1 VEDFSVSA
9 IKSLILANQMLSAGI
24 LSLLVTSILA
34 WAYWERVGYFVM
46 RVWHGVPIIGT
57 VASYAGKEPV
67 IQANGWTDV
76 ETNLS
81 RAYLTEYNKVNK
93 SADYFRQCQ
102 DYLMKIGEAGRKPRP
117 LWVLLLAVVLVIIEA
132 VGFGYVL
139 SGFMSMDASAS
150 DKRIMAACT
159 AILLAIVSCVFAEMA
174 GHAFHH
180 NSLIKKARLWW
191 QGDDP
196 DTRSRQLK
204 QTKSLNVEDSFDD
217 NGGKDY
223 EQILARIATN
233 GEVMPKRTAIVACF
247 VIVVLMAVGAF
258 VIRAKTLES
267 IESEM
272 VNSLRLDSTSSSAT
286 SSASPFELPSDSQ
299 DINSAADEQS
309 IDDKMQAIKEGSF
322 TTYLILS
329 AIYVAI
335 QGVTI
340 WLAAIF
346 GFAGVHSRRAWEYTH
361 RFNTADEMCVWM
373 EHKRTEIAG
382 HADHKLNMLQQK
394 MSTRI
399 TTNSKVLENLKGS
412 AVHKRDFLAFVLSQA
427 QRSASH
433 KSELGNAAVA
443 APVVVAPVVTEQR
456 VEVAA
461 VLVSEVPVIAAASAP
476 VAEVVLPVTPPAAV
490 IAPAAPVQAAVDAG
504 SFHDISELSDEQL
517 VTASKAFK
525 QDVSVLTD
533 IREQQVLLKQMGLFK
548 REDAPA

>member
-1 VEDFSVSA
+1 MEDFSVSA
-9 IKSLILANQMLSAGI
+9 IKSLILANQLLSAGL

-34 WAYWERVGYFVM
+34 WAYWERVGYFIM
-46 RVWHGVPIIGT
+46 RVWHGVPVIGT
-57 VASYAGKEPV
+57 VASYARKEPV

-93 SADYFRQCQ
+93 SPDYFRQCQ

-196 DTRSRQLK
+196 DTRTRQLK

-217 NGGKDY
+217 NDGKDY

-233 GEVMPKRTAIVACF
+233 GEVMPKRAAIVSCL
-247 VIVVLMAVGAF
+247 VIVLLMAVGAF

-272 VNSLRLDSTSSSAT
+272 VNSLRLDSASSSAE

-299 DINSAADEQS
+299 DVNAAADEQS

-373 EHKRTEIAG
+373 EQKRTEIAG

-399 TTNSKVLENLKGS
+399 TTNSKVLENLKGT

-433 KSELGNAAVA
+433 KSELGNTAAPAPVSVSVEVASVMAAAAAPVIEVVPVA
-443 APVVVAPVVTEQR
+443 APVAPIAQVV
-456 VEVAA
+456 
-461 VLVSEVPVIAAASAP
+461 
-476 VAEVVLPVTPPAAV
+476 
-490 IAPAAPVQAAVDAG
+490 APAAPAEVVIDAG
-504 SFHDISELSDEQL
+504 TFHDLSGLTDEQL
-517 VTASKAFK
+517 STASKAFK
-525 QDVSVLTD
+525 QDVAVLKD

-548 REDAPA
+548 REDVIA